1 MNSSFHR
8 LKSLETIDHA
18 RQRGGKATFA
28 CESHDQ
34 AILLDG
40 SESRLL
46 TAQDSAAAKPLLL
59 FQSKSHDSMD
69 STQETTDCARRHSC
83 EATFVYESHDYCFP
97 NLSAYKPLALIE
109 FILKTFNRKLSKQVY
124 HKFFSNSTH
133 ILSIGINFLHYFYCF
148 LLYIN
153 TLPQQ

>member
-1 MNSSFHR
+1 MVAKP
-8 LKSLETIDHA
+8 LSLAKVMTNA
-18 RQRGGKATFA
+18 V
-28 CESHDQ
+28 
-34 AILLDG
+34 LLDG
-40 SESRLL
+40 NESRLL

-69 STQETTDCARRHSC
+69 STRKTVDCARQHSC

-97 NLSAYKPLALIE
+97 NLSAYKPLALIK

-124 HKFFSNSTH
+124 HKFFSHSTH

-153 TLPQQ
+153 TLPQ